1 MRLVQQI
8 TEDDKTVRTQITLT
22 EKLKKLVEKYAKER
36 GESLSEY
43 LRKAASLRVLL
54 EKEEEKDLDVIAS
67 RLIGSLDLRKHPEW
81 QPKQK
86 LQKWVRRIRQE
97 W

>member
-1 MRLVQQI
+1 MRIIQQLA
-8 TEDDKTVRTQITLT
+8 EDDKTVRTQITLT
-22 EKLKKLVEKYAKER
+22 DKLKKLVEKYAKER

-54 EKEEEKDLDVIAS
+54 EKEEEKELGEIAS
-67 RLIGSLDLRKHPEW
+67 RLIGSLDLKKY
-81 QPKQK
+81 PKWETRQK
-86 LQKWVRRIRQE
+86 VQKWVRKVRRE